1 MDKNFEIADIIVAF
15 IKNEATPRQI
25 SVLDDWINESE
36 ANKRLFISLLDEVA
50 FEQRL
55 SSPSMLEVE
64 DAFGKVRARVRKSKR
79 GYWRYVAV
87 AASVAVVVAIGG
99 IMAYWVGIPEKQGIV
114 TRQQSISVGKSRAF
128 LTLGTGEKVTLES
141 QDTLLR
147 GKAMNIRIQEN
158 GEVFYEMADSI
169 APAEVEY
176 NIMETPRGAEFQ
188 LVLSDGTK
196 VWLTAGT
203 KLRYPVKFAGGERR
217 VYLSGEAYFE
227 VEHDAEAPF
236 IVNTESM
243 DLQVLG
249 TSFNIKAYDDESMV
263 ITTLVTGK
271 IRQEFPEVGKNITL
285 TPSRQSIF
293 DRVSGKLETHQADVQ
308 AVLAWK
314 EGKIIANDERL
325 EDIFRQLSRW
335 YDFKVVYTQPSL
347 KDVRFYLHSNRYAE
361 VRTILEH
368 LQTTKGIH
376 FTYAENTIYVSQ

>member
-55 SSPSMLEVE
+55 DRSRVLELE

-128 LTLGTGEKVTLES
+128 LTLGTGEKVALES

-196 VWLTAGT
+196 VWLNAGT
-203 KLRYPVKFAGGERR
+203 KLRYPVKFIGKERR
-217 VYLSGEAYFE
+217 VELTGEAYFDVTPDE
-227 VEHDAEAPF
+227 DVPFVVETSRSA
-236 IVNTESM
+236 VT
-243 DLQVLG
+243 VLG
-249 TSFNIKAYDDESMV
+249 TEFCVRDYAGEANL
-263 ITTLVTGK
+263 TTLVQGSVSVEDQRGNAYL
-271 IRQEFPEVGKNITL
+271 IRPGQQVNI
-285 TPSRQSIF
+285 
-293 DRVSGKLETHQADVQ
+293 G
-308 AVLAWK
+308 K
-314 EGKIIANDERL
+314 EGSRVLDVETIYFTSWKDGYF
-325 EDIFRQLSRW
+325 IFNEATLSEIMSELSKW
-335 YDFKVVYTQPSL
+335 YDFDCFFLNPDAGNERLTARLKKYDDISVILDILSRTGNIQFTQ
-347 KDVRFYLHSNRYAE
+347 KGRAITVRSAW
-361 VRTILEH
+361 
-368 LQTTKGIH
+368 
-376 FTYAENTIYVSQ
+376 

>member
-55 SSPSMLEVE
+55 DRSRVLELE

-128 LTLGTGEKVTLES
+128 LTLGTGEKVALES

-196 VWLTAGT
+196 VWLNAGT
-203 KLRYPVKFAGGERR
+203 KLRYPVKFIGKERR
-217 VYLSGEAYFE
+217 VELTGEAYFDVTRDE
-227 VEHDAEAPF
+227 DVPFVVETSRSA
-236 IVNTESM
+236 VT
-243 DLQVLG
+243 VLG
-249 TSFNIKAYDDESMV
+249 TEFCVRDYAGEANL
-263 ITTLVTGK
+263 TTLVQGSVSVEDQRGNAYLIRPGQQVNIGK
-271 IRQEFPEVGKNITL
+271 EDSRVLDVETIYFTSWKDGYFIFNEATL
-285 TPSRQSIF
+285 SEIMS
-293 DRVSGKLETHQADVQ
+293 E
-308 AVLAWK
+308 
-314 EGKIIANDERL
+314 
-325 EDIFRQLSRW
+325 LSKW
-335 YDFKVVYTQPSL
+335 YDFDCFFLNPDAGNERLTARLKKYDDISVILDILSRTGNIQFTQ
-347 KDVRFYLHSNRYAE
+347 KGRAITVRSAC
-361 VRTILEH
+361 
-368 LQTTKGIH
+368 
-376 FTYAENTIYVSQ
+376 

>member
-128 LTLGTGEKVTLES
+128 LTLGTGEKVALES

-196 VWLTAGT
+196 VWLNAGT
-203 KLRYPVKFAGGERR
+203 KLRYPVKFIGKERR
-217 VYLSGEAYFE
+217 VELTGEAYFDVTRDE
-227 VEHDAEAPF
+227 DVPFVVETSRSA
-236 IVNTESM
+236 VT
-243 DLQVLG
+243 VLG
-249 TSFNIKAYDDESMV
+249 TEFCVRDYAGEANL
-263 ITTLVTGK
+263 TTLVQGSVSVEDQRGNAYLIRPGQQVNIGK
-271 IRQEFPEVGKNITL
+271 EDSRVLDVETIYFTSWKDGYFIFNEATL
-285 TPSRQSIF
+285 SEIMS
-293 DRVSGKLETHQADVQ
+293 E
-308 AVLAWK
+308 
-314 EGKIIANDERL
+314 
-325 EDIFRQLSRW
+325 LSKW
-335 YDFKVVYTQPSL
+335 YDFDCFFLNPDAGNERLTARLKKYDDISVILDILSRTGNIQFTQMGRAIT
-347 KDVRFYLHSNRYAE
+347 VRSAW
-361 VRTILEH
+361 
-368 LQTTKGIH
+368 
-376 FTYAENTIYVSQ
+376 

>member
-128 LTLGTGEKVTLES
+128 LTLGTGEKVALES

-196 VWLTAGT
+196 VWLNAGT
-203 KLRYPVKFAGGERR
+203 KLRYPVKFIGKERR
-217 VYLSGEAYFE
+217 VELTGEAYFDVTRDE
-227 VEHDAEAPF
+227 DVPFVVETSRSA
-236 IVNTESM
+236 VT
-243 DLQVLG
+243 VLG
-249 TSFNIKAYDDESMV
+249 TEFCVRDYAGEANL
-263 ITTLVTGK
+263 TTLVQGSVSVEDQRGNAYLIRPGQQMNIGK
-271 IRQEFPEVGKNITL
+271 EDSRVLDVETIYFTSWKDGYFIFNEATL
-285 TPSRQSIF
+285 SEIMS
-293 DRVSGKLETHQADVQ
+293 E
-308 AVLAWK
+308 
-314 EGKIIANDERL
+314 
-325 EDIFRQLSRW
+325 LSKW
-335 YDFKVVYTQPSL
+335 YDFDCFFLNPDAGNERLTARLKKYDDISVILDILSRTGNIQFTQ
-347 KDVRFYLHSNRYAE
+347 KGRAITVRSAW
-361 VRTILEH
+361 
-368 LQTTKGIH
+368 
-376 FTYAENTIYVSQ
+376 

>member
-128 LTLGTGEKVTLES
+128 LTLGTGEKVALES

-196 VWLTAGT
+196 VWLNAGT
-203 KLRYPVKFAGGERR
+203 KLRYPVKFIGKERR
-217 VYLSGEAYFE
+217 VELTGEAYFDVTRDE
-227 VEHDAEAPF
+227 DVPFVVETSRSA
-236 IVNTESM
+236 VT
-243 DLQVLG
+243 VLG
-249 TSFNIKAYDDESMV
+249 TEFCVRDYAGEANL
-263 ITTLVTGK
+263 TTLVQGSVSVEDQRGNAYLIRPGQQVNIGK
-271 IRQEFPEVGKNITL
+271 EDSRVLDVETIYFTSWKDGYFIFNEATL
-285 TPSRQSIF
+285 SEIMS
-293 DRVSGKLETHQADVQ
+293 E
-308 AVLAWK
+308 
-314 EGKIIANDERL
+314 
-325 EDIFRQLSRW
+325 LSKW
-335 YDFKVVYTQPSL
+335 YDFDCFFLNPDAGNERLTARLKKYDDISVILDILSRTGNIQFTQ
-347 KDVRFYLHSNRYAE
+347 KGRAITVRSAW
-361 VRTILEH
+361 
-368 LQTTKGIH
+368 
-376 FTYAENTIYVSQ
+376 

>member
-128 LTLGTGEKVTLES
+128 LTLGTGEKVALES

-147 GKAMNIRIQEN
+147 EKAMNIRIQEN

-196 VWLTAGT
+196 VWLNAGT
-203 KLRYPVKFAGGERR
+203 KLRYPVKFIGKERR
-217 VYLSGEAYFE
+217 VELTGEAYFDVTRDE
-227 VEHDAEAPF
+227 DVPFVVETSRSA
-236 IVNTESM
+236 VT
-243 DLQVLG
+243 VLG
-249 TSFNIKAYDDESMV
+249 TEFCVRDYAGEANL
-263 ITTLVTGK
+263 TTLVQGSVSVEDQRGNAYLIRPGQQVNIGK
-271 IRQEFPEVGKNITL
+271 EG
-285 TPSRQSIF
+285 SRVLDVETIYFTSWKDGYFIF
-293 DRVSGKLETHQADVQ
+293 DEAT
-308 AVLAWK
+308 
-314 EGKIIANDERL
+314 
-325 EDIFRQLSRW
+325 LSEIMSELSKW
-335 YDFKVVYTQPSL
+335 YDFDCFFFNPDAGNERLTARLKKYDDISVILDILSRTGNIQFTQ
-347 KDVRFYLHSNRYAE
+347 KGRAITVRSAW
-361 VRTILEH
+361 
-368 LQTTKGIH
+368 
-376 FTYAENTIYVSQ
+376 

>member
-128 LTLGTGEKVTLES
+128 LTLGTGEKVALES

-176 NIMETPRGAEFQ
+176 NIMETPRGAEYH

-196 VWLTAGT
+196 VWLNAGT
-203 KLRYPVKFAGGERR
+203 KLRYPVKFAGKERR
-217 VYLSGEAYFE
+217 VELTGEAYFDVTRDE
-227 VEHDAEAPF
+227 DVPFVVETSRSA
-236 IVNTESM
+236 VT
-243 DLQVLG
+243 VLG
-249 TSFNIKAYDDESMV
+249 TEFCVRDYAGEANL
-263 ITTLVTGK
+263 TTLVQGSVSVEDQRGNAYLIRPGQQVNIGK
-271 IRQEFPEVGKNITL
+271 EDSRVLDVETIYFTSWKDGYFIFNEATL
-285 TPSRQSIF
+285 SEIMS
-293 DRVSGKLETHQADVQ
+293 E
-308 AVLAWK
+308 
-314 EGKIIANDERL
+314 
-325 EDIFRQLSRW
+325 LSKW
-335 YDFKVVYTQPSL
+335 YDFDCFFLNPDAGNERLTARLKKYDDISVILDILSRTGNIQFTQ
-347 KDVRFYLHSNRYAE
+347 KGRAITVRSAW
-361 VRTILEH
+361 
-368 LQTTKGIH
+368 
-376 FTYAENTIYVSQ
+376 

>member
-55 SSPSMLEVE
+55 DRSRVLELE

-87 AASVAVVVAIGG
+87 AASVVVVVAIGG

-128 LTLGTGEKVTLES
+128 LTLGTGEKVALES

-196 VWLTAGT
+196 VWLNAGT
-203 KLRYPVKFAGGERR
+203 KLRYPVKFIGKERR
-217 VYLSGEAYFE
+217 VELTGEAYFDVTRDE
-227 VEHDAEAPF
+227 DVPFVVETSRSA
-236 IVNTESM
+236 VT
-243 DLQVLG
+243 VLG
-249 TSFNIKAYDDESMV
+249 TEFCVRDYAGEANL
-263 ITTLVTGK
+263 TTLVQGSVSVEDQRGNAYL
-271 IRQEFPEVGKNITL
+271 IRPGQQVNI
-285 TPSRQSIF
+285 
-293 DRVSGKLETHQADVQ
+293 G
-308 AVLAWK
+308 K
-314 EGKIIANDERL
+314 EGSRVLDVETIYFTSWKDGYF
-325 EDIFRQLSRW
+325 IFNEATLSEIMSELSKW
-335 YDFKVVYTQPSL
+335 YDFDCFFLNPDAGNERLTARLKKYDDISVILDILSRTGNIQFTQ
-347 KDVRFYLHSNRYAE
+347 KGRAITVRSAW
-361 VRTILEH
+361 
-368 LQTTKGIH
+368 
-376 FTYAENTIYVSQ
+376 

>member
-55 SSPSMLEVE
+55 DRSRVLELE

-114 TRQQSISVGKSRAF
+114 TRQQSIYVGKRRAF
-128 LTLGTGEKVTLES
+128 LTLGTGEKVALES

-196 VWLTAGT
+196 VWLNAGT
-203 KLRYPVKFAGGERR
+203 KLRYPVKFIGKERR
-217 VYLSGEAYFE
+217 VELTGEAYFDVTPDE
-227 VEHDAEAPF
+227 DVPFVVETSRSA
-236 IVNTESM
+236 VT
-243 DLQVLG
+243 VLG
-249 TSFNIKAYDDESMV
+249 TEFCVRDYAGEANL
-263 ITTLVTGK
+263 TTLVQGSVSVEDQRGNAYL
-271 IRQEFPEVGKNITL
+271 IRPGQQVNI
-285 TPSRQSIF
+285 
-293 DRVSGKLETHQADVQ
+293 G
-308 AVLAWK
+308 K
-314 EGKIIANDERL
+314 EGSRVLDVETIYFTSWKDGYF
-325 EDIFRQLSRW
+325 IFNEATLSEIMSELSKW
-335 YDFKVVYTQPSL
+335 YDFDCFFLNPDAGNERLTARLKKYDDISVILDILSRTGNIQFTQ
-347 KDVRFYLHSNRYAE
+347 KGRAITVRSAW
-361 VRTILEH
+361 
-368 LQTTKGIH
+368 
-376 FTYAENTIYVSQ
+376 

>member
-15 IKNEATPRQI
+15 IKKEATPRQI

-55 SSPSMLEVE
+55 DRSRVLELE
-64 DAFGKVRARVRKSKR
+64 DTFGKVRARVRKSKR

-87 AASVAVVVAIGG
+87 AASVVVVVAIGG

-128 LTLGTGEKVTLES
+128 LTLGTGEKVALES

-196 VWLTAGT
+196 VWLNAGT
-203 KLRYPVKFAGGERR
+203 KLRYPVKFIGKERR
-217 VYLSGEAYFE
+217 VELTGEAYFDVTRDE
-227 VEHDAEAPF
+227 DVPFVVETSRSA
-236 IVNTESM
+236 VT
-243 DLQVLG
+243 VLG
-249 TSFNIKAYDDESMV
+249 TEFCVRDYAGEANL
-263 ITTLVTGK
+263 TTLVQGSVSVEDQRGNAYLIRPGQQVNIGK
-271 IRQEFPEVGKNITL
+271 EDSRVLDVETIYFTSWKDGYFIFNEATL
-285 TPSRQSIF
+285 SEIMS
-293 DRVSGKLETHQADVQ
+293 E
-308 AVLAWK
+308 
-314 EGKIIANDERL
+314 
-325 EDIFRQLSRW
+325 LSKW
-335 YDFKVVYTQPSL
+335 YDFDCFFLNPDAGNERLTARLKKYDDISVILDILSRTGNIQFTQ
-347 KDVRFYLHSNRYAE
+347 KGRAITVRSAW
-361 VRTILEH
+361 
-368 LQTTKGIH
+368 
-376 FTYAENTIYVSQ
+376 

>member
-25 SVLDDWINESE
+25 SMLDDWINESE

-128 LTLGTGEKVTLES
+128 LTLGTGEKVALES

-196 VWLTAGT
+196 VWLNAGT
-203 KLRYPVKFAGGERR
+203 KLRYPVKFIGKERR
-217 VYLSGEAYFE
+217 VELTGEAYFDVTRDE
-227 VEHDAEAPF
+227 DVPFVVETSRSA
-236 IVNTESM
+236 VT
-243 DLQVLG
+243 VLG
-249 TSFNIKAYDDESMV
+249 TEFCVRDYAGEANL
-263 ITTLVTGK
+263 TTLVQGSVSVEDQRGNAYL
-271 IRQEFPEVGKNITL
+271 IRPGQQVNI
-285 TPSRQSIF
+285 
-293 DRVSGKLETHQADVQ
+293 G
-308 AVLAWK
+308 K
-314 EGKIIANDERL
+314 EGSRVLDVETIYFTSWKDGYF
-325 EDIFRQLSRW
+325 IFNEATLSEIMSELSKW
-335 YDFKVVYTQPSL
+335 YDFDCFFLNPDAGNERLTARLKKYDDISVILDILSRTGNIQFTQ
-347 KDVRFYLHSNRYAE
+347 KGRAITVRSAW
-361 VRTILEH
+361 
-368 LQTTKGIH
+368 
-376 FTYAENTIYVSQ
+376 

>member
-55 SSPSMLEVE
+55 DRSRVLELE

-128 LTLGTGEKVTLES
+128 LTLGTGEKVALES

-196 VWLTAGT
+196 VWLNAGT
-203 KLRYPVKFAGGERR
+203 KLRYPVKFIGKERR
-217 VYLSGEAYFE
+217 VELTGEAYFDVTRDE
-227 VEHDAEAPF
+227 DVPFVVETSRSA
-236 IVNTESM
+236 VT
-243 DLQVLG
+243 VLG
-249 TSFNIKAYDDESMV
+249 TEFCVRDYAGEANL
-263 ITTLVTGK
+263 TTLVQGSVSVEDQRGNAYL
-271 IRQEFPEVGKNITL
+271 IRPGQQVNI
-285 TPSRQSIF
+285 
-293 DRVSGKLETHQADVQ
+293 G
-308 AVLAWK
+308 K
-314 EGKIIANDERL
+314 EGSRVLDVETIYFTSWKDGYF
-325 EDIFRQLSRW
+325 IFNEATLSEIMSELSKW
-335 YDFKVVYTQPSL
+335 YDFDCFLLNPDAGNERLTARLKKYDDISVILDILSRTGNIQFTQ
-347 KDVRFYLHSNRYAE
+347 KGRAITVRSAW
-361 VRTILEH
+361 
-368 LQTTKGIH
+368 
-376 FTYAENTIYVSQ
+376 

>member
-55 SSPSMLEVE
+55 DRSRVLELE

-128 LTLGTGEKVTLES
+128 LTLGTGEKVALES

-196 VWLTAGT
+196 VWLNAGT
-203 KLRYPVKFAGGERR
+203 KLRYPVKFIGKERR
-217 VYLSGEAYFE
+217 VELTGEAYFDVTRDE
-227 VEHDAEAPF
+227 DVPFVVETSRSA
-236 IVNTESM
+236 VT
-243 DLQVLG
+243 VLG
-249 TSFNIKAYDDESMV
+249 TEFCVRDYAGEANL
-263 ITTLVTGK
+263 TTLVQGSVSVEDQRGNAYL
-271 IRQEFPEVGKNITL
+271 IRPGQQVNI
-285 TPSRQSIF
+285 
-293 DRVSGKLETHQADVQ
+293 G
-308 AVLAWK
+308 K
-314 EGKIIANDERL
+314 EGSRVLDVETIYFTSWKDGYF
-325 EDIFRQLSRW
+325 IFNEATLSEIMSELSKW
-335 YDFKVVYTQPSL
+335 YDFDCFFLNPDAGNERLTARLKKYDDISVILDILSRTGNIQFTQ
-347 KDVRFYLHSNRYAE
+347 KGRAITVRSAW
-361 VRTILEH
+361 
-368 LQTTKGIH
+368 
-376 FTYAENTIYVSQ
+376 